1 MNQIFK
7 KTGLFLTA
15 FVGVLLS
22 SKAIR
27 AAVLTEPTNAM
38 QDITNTFTSAPRLA
52 EGPAG
57 AKPFSWGTTKIQA
70 NFVRDGHLTGRTDKL
85 IVTSNGTI
93 KMQELASAGYAF
105 SNMWN
110 TLTDD
115 SNSELGSG
123 GKSGTIQAGSKG
135 TVMNISGD
143 TTAVVDGKH
152 TVAMANNAGKK
163 AWIGNKVQTY
173 HAKSKK
179 SNYYLTQEAYTDM
192 DQITLKP
199 TISGNPT
206 ATNPIISGTGTQ
218 TGDKISVFVDGTTK
232 EATVKAD
239 GTWSLNWGGKLP
251 VHVKMTATETN
262 AYGDKPGTVEA
273 TISGADLAITA
284 KETAINLTPSDIEG
298 YQSMPDNQVMADLI
312 KRFGITAID
321 KADNNSSTGIVI
333 GASDSQFLKNLR
345 QASGGASVSTPFTAT
360 KAGETVT
367 TDKPLTVSVGNGT
380 LSFSTMPTR
389 SDFAKTMI
397 NGQGQIV
404 QRTGDW
410 NVGVTDTRKSGS
422 PWYLS
427 VSESPLTNSETG
439 KELSGY
445 VYYTVDG
452 QNETKIGT
460 GSTFIASGQKATG
473 VGDTY
478 KLNDGWTDNK
488 GILLHANSDVAIG
501 SYNGTMDWSLSDAPT
516 K

>member
-1 MNQIFK
+1 MNQFFK

-15 FVGVLLS
+15 FAGVLLS
-22 SKAIR
+22 SRAIR

-38 QDITNTFTSAPRLA
+38 QDITSTFTSAPRLA
-52 EGPAG
+52 DGPAG
-57 AKPFSWGTTKIQA
+57 ANPFSWGTTKIQA
-70 NFVRDGHLTGRTDKL
+70 NFIRDGHLTGRTDKL
-85 IVTSNGTI
+85 IVTSKATI
-93 KMQELASAGYAF
+93 VMQESKTERYVF
-105 SNMWN
+105 QNMWN
-110 TLTDD
+110 TLSADAY
-115 SNSELGSG
+115 SELGAG
-123 GKSGTIQAGSKG
+123 GKSGSVSSDKRE
-135 TVMNISGD
+135 MNVTGD
-143 TTAVVDGKH
+143 TTVAVASDH
-152 TVAMANNAGKK
+152 AADMAKNAGKRV
-163 AWIGNKVQTY
+163 WIGNKVQTY
-173 HAKSKK
+173 QASSKK
-179 SNYYLTQEAYTDM
+179 SNYYITQETYTDVG
-192 DQITLKP
+192 QITLKP
-199 TISGNPT
+199 TITGTPA
-206 ATNPIISGTGTQ
+206 ATNPNISGTGTQ
-218 TGDKISVFVDGTTK
+218 TGDKISVVVNGTTK
-232 EATVKAD
+232 ETTVKAD
-239 GTWSLNWGGKLP
+239 GTWGLNWGGKLP
-251 VHVKMTATETN
+251 VQAKMTVTETN

-273 TISGADLAITA
+273 TVTGTDLAITS
-284 KETAINLTPSDIEG
+284 KETAINLMPSDIEG
-298 YQSMPDNQVMADLI
+298 YQNMSDDQVMADLI

-333 GASDSQFLKNLR
+333 GTSDSQFLKNLR
-345 QASGGASVSTPFTAT
+345 QASGGTSVSTPFTAT
-360 KAGETVT
+360 KSGETVAMAN
-367 TDKPLTVSVGNGT
+367 PLTVTVGAGM
-380 LSFSTMPTR
+380 LSFSTMPAR

-452 QNETKIGT
+452 QTETKIGT

-488 GILLHANSDVAIG
+488 GILLHANSDVTIG
-501 SYNGTMDWSLSDAPT
+501 SYNGTMDWSLSDVPT

>member
-7 KTGLFLTA
+7 NTGLFLTA

-27 AAVLTEPTNAM
+27 AAVLTEPTNTM

-85 IVTSNGTI
+85 IVTSNGKITI
-93 KMQELASAGYAF
+93 QEPTSAGYEF
-105 SNMWN
+105 QNIWN
-110 TLTDD
+110 TLSVDAYA
-115 SNSELGSG
+115 ELGAG
-123 GKSGTIQAGSKG
+123 GKTGKSTSKRE
-135 TVMNISGD
+135 MDISGD
-143 TTAVVDGKH
+143 TTV
-152 TVAMANNAGKK
+152 TVPADRAAMMASNAGKRV
-163 AWIGNKVQTY
+163 WIGNKVQTY
-173 HAKSKK
+173 HLKK
-179 SNYYLTQEAYTDM
+179 SNYYLTQEAYTDVG
-192 DQITLKP
+192 QITLKP
-199 TISGNPT
+199 TITGTPAS
-206 ATNPIISGTGTQ
+206 ANPIVSGTGTQ
-218 TGDKISVFVDGTTK
+218 TGDKISVAVDGTTK
-232 EATVKAD
+232 ETAVKAD
-239 GTWSLNWGGKLP
+239 GTWSLDWGGRLP
-251 VHVKMTATETN
+251 TRAKMTVTETN

-273 TISGADLAITA
+273 TISGADLAITT

-298 YQSMPDNQVMADLI
+298 FQSMSDDQVMADLI

-345 QASGGASVSTPFTAT
+345 QVSGGASVSTPFTAT

-422 PWYLS
+422 PWRLS

-445 VYYTVDG
+445 VYYTADG
-452 QNETKIGT
+452 QTETKIGT

-488 GILLHANSDVAIG
+488 GILLHANSDVTIG

>member
-1 MNQIFK
+1 M
-7 KTGLFLTA
+7 
-15 FVGVLLS
+15 
-22 SKAIR
+22 
-27 AAVLTEPTNAM
+27 
-38 QDITNTFTSAPRLA
+38 
-52 EGPAG
+52 
-57 AKPFSWGTTKIQA
+57 
-70 NFVRDGHLTGRTDKL
+70 
-85 IVTSNGTI
+85 
-93 KMQELASAGYAF
+93 
-105 SNMWN
+105 
-110 TLTDD
+110 
-115 SNSELGSG
+115 
-123 GKSGTIQAGSKG
+123 
-135 TVMNISGD
+135 TV
-143 TTAVVDGKH
+143 
-152 TVAMANNAGKK
+152 
-163 AWIGNKVQTY
+163 
-173 HAKSKK
+173 
-179 SNYYLTQEAYTDM
+179 
-192 DQITLKP
+192 
-199 TISGNPT
+199 
-206 ATNPIISGTGTQ
+206 
-218 TGDKISVFVDGTTK
+218 
-232 EATVKAD
+232 
-239 GTWSLNWGGKLP
+239 
-251 VHVKMTATETN
+251 TETN

-273 TISGADLAITA
+273 TISGADLAITV

-298 YQSMPDNQVMADLI
+298 YQSVSDDQVLADLI

-333 GASDSQFLKNLR
+333 GTSDSQFLKNLR

-488 GILLHANSDVAIG
+488 GILLHANSDVTIG

>member
-38 QDITNTFTSAPRLA
+38 QDITDTFTSAPRLA
-52 EGPAG
+52 DGPAG
-57 AKPFSWGTTKIQA
+57 ANPFSWGTTKIQA

-85 IVTSNGTI
+85 IVTSKGTI
-93 KMQELASAGYAF
+93 TMQESASAGYTF

-110 TLTDD
+110 ILSADAY
-115 SNSELGSG
+115 SELGAG
-123 GKSGTIQAGSKG
+123 DKSGTIQGGSKDRI
-135 TVMNISGD
+135 MDISGD
-143 TTAVVDGKH
+143 TTITVGDH
-152 TVAMANNAGKK
+152 TADMAKNAGKK
-163 AWIGNKVQTY
+163 VWIGNKVQTY
-173 HAKSKK
+173 HSIRPIK
-179 SNYYLTQEAYTDM
+179 SNYYVTQETYTDVG
-192 DQITLKP
+192 QITLKP
-199 TISGNPT
+199 TITGTPA
-206 ATNPIISGTGTQ
+206 ATNPNISGTGTQ
-218 TGDKISVFVDGTTK
+218 TGDKISVVVNGTTK
-232 EATVKAD
+232 ETTVKAD

-251 VHVKMTATETN
+251 VQAKMTVTETN

-273 TISGADLAITA
+273 TISGTDLSITS
-284 KETAINLTPSDIEG
+284 KETAINLMPSDIEG
-298 YQSMPDNQVMADLI
+298 YQNMSDDQVMADLI

-321 KADNNSSTGIVI
+321 KADNNSSTGIII
-333 GASDSQFLKNLR
+333 GTSDSQFLKNLR
-345 QASGGASVSTPFTAT
+345 QASGGTSVSTPFTAT
-360 KAGETVT
+360 KSGETVAMAN
-367 TDKPLTVSVGNGT
+367 PLTVTVGAGM
-380 LSFSTMPTR
+380 LSFSTMPAR

-445 VYYTVDG
+445 VYYTADG

-488 GILLHANSDVAIG
+488 GILLHANSDVTIG